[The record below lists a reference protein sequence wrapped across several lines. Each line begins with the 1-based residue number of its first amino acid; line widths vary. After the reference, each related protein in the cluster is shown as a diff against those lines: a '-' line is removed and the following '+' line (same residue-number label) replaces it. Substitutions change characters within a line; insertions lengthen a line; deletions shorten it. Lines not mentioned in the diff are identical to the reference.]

1 MHKRDNDAVA
11 ARPTCRM
18 RDIFILLKQKYY
30 RIYLF
35 SPLFRE
41 HLCAFDLYLI
51 LFNIY
56 PIHTSLYI
64 YIIYYLILYG
74 YLFVPCYFHFLA
86 VARNLDWR
94 QGVAT
99 AATTTTTRAQDR
111 HLLWLSAGNFL
122 ADSCR

>member
-1 MHKRDNDAVA
+1 MLLLL
-11 ARPTCRM
+11 
-18 RDIFILLKQKYY
+18 DIFILLKQKYY

-64 YIIYYLILYG
+64 YNILSYTVWIFICALLFPFPCSCSQFGLAPGRGNSSNNNNNKSSRSPSALAQCRQLPCGQLPLIN
-74 YLFVPCYFHFLA
+74 
-86 VARNLDWR
+86 ARSP
-94 QGVAT
+94 V
-99 AATTTTTRAQDR
+99 
-111 HLLWLSAGNFL
+111 
-122 ADSCR
+122 